1 MKSAT
6 MKSLNTRGIL
16 TLVGVVIGVGYY
28 LTQPRNFDDCTLKYL
43 KDAQTAR
50 SAVFVIR
57 ACRSKFPPTP
67 PPEVTYDDFLDS
79 PMSNEDFLDAPMDYN
94 SFLDSPMA
102 GDVPIEDPTE
112 RFDPSTAVLEVP

>member
-6 MKSLNTRGIL
+6 MKSLNTRLKPKVRFFGIL

-50 SAVFVIR
+50 SAVFVR
-57 ACRSKFPPTP
+57 QACRSKFPPTP

-79 PMSNEDFLDAPMDYN
+79 PMSNEDFLDAPMAA
-94 SFLDSPMA
+94 P
-102 GDVPIEDPTE
+102 
-112 RFDPSTAVLEVP
+112 